1 MSGVVGNWR
10 LELIERHRDLFQP
23 PADFPRAAAGC
34 PECDGGWHD
43 LLERLCVRI
52 RGAVQAEAGAF
63 RFSQI
68 KSKYATLRVYWDGV
82 LSREAA
88 ARVEEAIALAEA
100 RSAVTC
106 EVCGEEGRLRGG
118 AWVTTRCDAHAEGRP
133 AVEPVPASRTCTL
146 CGTSL
151 TAGATPA
158 AGATTAIPIP
168 SLTSIPL
175 RSGSRNSTRI
185 QTRSSLSRS
194 ERGRT

>member
-23 PADFPRAAAGC
+23 PADFPGAAAGC

-82 LSREAA
+82 LSREAD

-118 AWVTTRCDAHAEGRP
+118 AWVTTRCDAHAEGRS
-133 AVEPVPASRTCTL
+133 AVEPRAGFENMHIVRHFVDGRRHITCRRYDRDTDSFVDVDPASI
-146 CGTSL
+146 G
-151 TAGATPA
+151 
-158 AGATTAIPIP
+158 I
-168 SLTSIPL
+168 
-175 RSGSRNSTRI
+175 
-185 QTRSSLSRS
+185 
-194 ERGRT
+194 EE